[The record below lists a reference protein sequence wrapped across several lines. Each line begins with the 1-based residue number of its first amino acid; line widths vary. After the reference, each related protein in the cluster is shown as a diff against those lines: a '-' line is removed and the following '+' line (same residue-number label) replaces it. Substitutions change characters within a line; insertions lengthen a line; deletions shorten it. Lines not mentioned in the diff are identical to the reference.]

1 MCDIFTLLF
10 NSGQLFFINL
20 YRVYLFSN
28 YILVACEG
36 AFHRNIPLVKANFLG
51 KFERGVQPRNNAAAH
66 I

>member
-1 MCDIFTLLF
+1 MCDIFTFLF

-28 YILVACEG
+28 YILVTCEG

-51 KFERGVQPRNNAAAH
+51 KFERGVQPRNNAAAN